1 MGNLV
6 IFDHPLISHKLTYIR
21 DENTK
26 HFEFIRAID
35 EVTLLMAYEIT
46 RELPLKEKVIKTPL
60 EKMTSHI
67 LAKDVVVVPIM
78 RAGLGMTDGILSLIP
93 TARVGHVGLYR
104 DEETLQPM
112 EYYKKF
118 PAEISNSTVFIVDP
132 MLATGGSVIATID
145 IVKQTGATD
154 IRYIGIVGSPE
165 GVDAL
170 QKAHPDI
177 DIYLAALDRELNE
190 NGYIVPGLGDC
201 GDRIFGTK

>member
-6 IFDHPLISHKLTYIR
+6 VFDHPLISHKLAYIR
-21 DENTK
+21 DERTK
-26 HFEFIRAID
+26 HFEFKRAID

-46 RELPLKEKVIKTPL
+46 RDLPLREKNINTPL
-60 EKMTSHI
+60 EAMTAQV
-67 LAKDVVVVPIM
+67 LAKEVVIVPIM

-118 PAEISNSTVFIVDP
+118 PEEIKDSTVFIVDP

-145 IVKQTGATD
+145 IVKKTGATD
-154 IRYIGIVGSPE
+154 IRFIGIVGAPQ
-165 GVDAL
+165 GVAAI
-170 QKAHPDI
+170 QNAHPDV
-177 DIYLAALDRELNE
+177 DIYLAALDRGLNE
-190 NGYIVPGLGDC
+190 NSYIVPGLGDC

>member
-26 HFEFIRAID
+26 HFEFKRAID
-35 EVTLLMAYEIT
+35 EVTLLMAYEVT
-46 RELPLKEKVIKTPL
+46 RDLPLREKVINTPL
-60 EKMTSHI
+60 EKMTAHV
-67 LAKDVVVVPIM
+67 LEKKVVIVPIM

-104 DEETLQPM
+104 DETTLKPM

-118 PAEISNSTVFIVDP
+118 PKEISDSTVFIVDP

-145 IVKQTGATD
+145 IVKATGATD

-165 GVDAL
+165 GVNAL
-170 QKAHPDI
+170 QKAHEDV
-177 DIYLAALDRELNE
+177 DIYLAALDRNLNE

>member
-26 HFEFIRAID
+26 HFEFKRAID
-35 EVTLLMAYEIT
+35 EVTLLMAYEVT
-46 RELPLKEKVIKTPL
+46 RDLPLKEKVISTPL
-60 EKMTSHI
+60 EEMTSHV
-67 LAKDVVVVPIM
+67 LAKDVVIVPIM
-78 RAGLGMTDGILSLIP
+78 RAGLGMTDGILSLVP

-118 PAEISNSTVFIVDP
+118 PAEIPNSTVFVVDP

-145 IVKQTGATD
+145 IVKETGATD

-165 GVDAL
+165 GVQAL
-170 QKAHPDI
+170 QAAHPDV
-177 DIYLAALDRELNE
+177 DIYLAALDRQLNE

>member
-21 DENTK
+21 DERTK
-26 HFEFIRAID
+26 HFEFKRAID
-35 EVTLLMAYEIT
+35 EVTLLMAYEVT
-46 RELPLKEKVIKTPL
+46 RDLPLKTKKINTPL
-60 EKMTSHI
+60 ETMDSNVLEKS
-67 LAKDVVVVPIM
+67 VVVVPIM

-93 TARVGHVGLYR
+93 TAKVGHVGLYR

-118 PAEISNSTVFIVDP
+118 PEEITDSTVFILDP

-145 IVKQTGATD
+145 IVKKAGAKD

-165 GVDAL
+165 GVKAL
-170 QKAHPDI
+170 QSAHSDV
-177 DIYLAALDRELNE
+177 DIYLAALDRQLNE
-190 NGYIVPGLGDC
+190 HGYIVPGLGDC

>member
-1 MGNLV
+1 MSNVV

-21 DENTK
+21 DEKTK
-26 HFEFIRAID
+26 HFEFKRAID

-46 RELPLKEKVIKTPL
+46 RDLPLTDKKINTPL
-60 EKMTSHI
+60 ESMTSKV
-67 LAKDVVVVPIM
+67 LEKNVVVVPIM

-118 PAEISNSTVFIVDP
+118 PKEIKESTVFILDP

-165 GVDAL
+165 GVKAL
-170 QKAHPDI
+170 QKTHPDV
-177 DIYLAALDRELNE
+177 DIYLAALDRELNDC
-190 NGYIVPGLGDC
+190 GYIVPGLGDC

>member
-21 DENTK
+21 DESTK
-26 HFEFIRAID
+26 HFEFKRAID
-35 EVTLLMAYEIT
+35 EVTLLMAYEVT
-46 RELPLKEKVIKTPL
+46 RDLPLKEKFINTPL
-60 EKMTSHI
+60 EEMKSSV
-67 LAKDVVVVPIM
+67 LAKEVVIVPIM

-118 PAEISNSTVFIVDP
+118 PPEISNSTVFVVDP

-145 IVKQTGATD
+145 TVKATGATD

-165 GVDAL
+165 GVKAL
-170 QKAHPDI
+170 QVAHPDV